1 MNNKALLI
9 AALVIAA
16 VAAAGIYG
24 ARSFLAPP
32 PTVLGRASPSPDAA
46 PELPPNLPPL
56 EESDAFVRE
65 ITASLSADAALH
77 EWLKLESLIPRL
89 ASAMIQITDG
99 QVPRDAFSKFGP
111 RGKYRVL
118 RKDGKLVPD
127 PASYARYNAFAAM
140 VASVDAVAAAR
151 LFEKLLPLFDAA
163 QRGLG
168 EAPGARD
175 AFLAAAR
182 PVLAAP
188 VPEGDVVLRDGKK
201 GISWVYADEKL
212 EGLSPVQKQLLRMG
226 PKNQAIVQAKLTA
239 VVLALGR

>member
-1 MNNKALLI
+1 MNKVILTAGLL
-9 AALVIAA
+9 LAA
-16 VAAAGIYG
+16 VAAVGIYG
-24 ARSFLAPP
+24 ARSFFAPAPP
-32 PTVLGRASPSPDAA
+32 AAVRSSPPPEAA

-65 ITASLSADAALH
+65 KAASLSADPSFK

-89 ASAMIQITDG
+89 GSAMVQITDG
-99 QVPRDAFSKFGP
+99 QVPRDTFSRFGP

-118 RKDGKLVPD
+118 KKDGKLVPD
-127 PASYARYNAFAAM
+127 PAAYARYDAFAAM
-140 VASVDAVAAAR
+140 VQSVDAVAAAR
-151 LFEKLLPLFDAA
+151 LFETLLPLFDAA

-168 EAPGARD
+168 ETPGARE

-182 PVLAAP
+182 SVLAAP
-188 VPEGDVVLRDGKK
+188 LPEGEVILKEGKK

-212 EGLSPVQKQLLRMG
+212 ESLTPVQKQVLRMG
-226 PKNQAIVQAKLTA
+226 PKNQGIVQAKLKA

>member
-1 MNNKALLI
+1 MNNKVILI
-9 AALVIAA
+9 AVLVIAA

-32 PTVLGRASPSPDAA
+32 PPTAGLASPQPDAA

-56 EESDAFVRE
+56 EESDAFVRKNS
-65 ITASLSADAALH
+65 ASLIAAPAFQ

-89 ASAMIQITDG
+89 TSAMIQITDG
-99 QVPRDAFSKFGP
+99 QVPRDTFSRFAP

-118 RKDGKLVPD
+118 KQDGRLVPD
-127 PASYARYNAFAAM
+127 PASYARYDAFTAM

-151 LFEKLLPLFDAA
+151 LFERLLPLFDAA
-163 QRGLG
+163 QRGIG
-168 EAPGARD
+168 ETPGARD

-182 PVLAAP
+182 SLLAAP
-188 VPEGDVVLRDGKK
+188 VPEGEVVLKEGKK
-201 GISWVYADEKL
+201 GITWTYADEKL
-212 EGLSPVQKQLLRMG
+212 ENLTPAQKQLVRMG
-226 PKNQAIVQAKLTA
+226 PKNQAIVQAKLKA